1 MESSKVDCEKCKAYT
16 WNLEARWSV
25 LILHSVNEQTGDEHS
40 SALLQSPRSAIY
52 NACTYQEK
60 ESLVK
65 SKRSWSQLR

>member
-1 MESSKVDCEKCKAYT
+1 MQSIYLELGSEMIRF
-16 WNLEARWSV
+16 NLV
-25 LILHSVNEQTGDEHS
+25 YSVNEQTGDEHS

-65 SKRSWSQLR
+65 SKRS